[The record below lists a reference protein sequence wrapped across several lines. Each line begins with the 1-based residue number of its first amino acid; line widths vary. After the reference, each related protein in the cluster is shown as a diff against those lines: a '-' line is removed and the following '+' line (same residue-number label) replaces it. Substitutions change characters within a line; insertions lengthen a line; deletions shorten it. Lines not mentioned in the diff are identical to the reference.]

1 MDEKKTLISLDEIK
15 AFSDPYRYRILNAFY
30 RFGEPATV
38 KQIADDLGEIPSKI
52 HYHVKKLEKYDIVKL
67 IFTREINGIIA
78 KYYEPTAKSF
88 DIQGNKEN
96 MEANKNLILGETQRM
111 FSEVYNTSRDNFI
124 KQVGLQIDYKEK
136 ALGAV
141 CMEELFLTMEEAE
154 ELRSYLEDYTN
165 KHRTKNNENKR
176 KKFSFFF
183 SIIEDK

>member
-1 MDEKKTLISLDEIK
+1 
-15 AFSDPYRYRILNAFY
+15 
-30 RFGEPATV
+30 
-38 KQIADDLGEIPSKI
+38 
-52 HYHVKKLEKYDIVKL
+52 
-67 IFTREINGIIA
+67 
-78 KYYEPTAKSF
+78 
-88 DIQGNKEN
+88 

-124 KQVGLQIDYKEK
+124 KQVGLQIDRKEK

-141 CMEELFLTMEEAE
+141 SMEELFLTMEEAE
-154 ELRSYLEDYTN
+154 DLRRYLEDYTN